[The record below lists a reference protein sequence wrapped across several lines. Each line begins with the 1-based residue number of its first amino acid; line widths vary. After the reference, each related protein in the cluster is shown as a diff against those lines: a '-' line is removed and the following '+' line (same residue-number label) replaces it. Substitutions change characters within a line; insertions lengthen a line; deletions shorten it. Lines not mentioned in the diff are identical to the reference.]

1 MTCIHITEAKTKIEV
16 LINSGA
22 IETKIGPFLTISE
35 AESIIS
41 PNRVFSGDSNEIR
54 NIAKQYPVIDR
65 KIMEENLKEIR
76 TLLSQCNCLTKAKE
90 SEEQKLEDEKRKTRQ
105 KDKELSDVQSE
116 LSLIQNENERFK
128 NSIANLGGN
137 LTKFEK
143 KDKEENLDSKKENL
157 ADLMEKIE
165 EKGVAKEGWEKGVR
179 NLESLYQQLTVA
191 NHEKDRAEAKE
202 LNKKI
207 FEAKSVLDEKKK

>member
-1 MTCIHITEAKTKIEV
+1 MK
-16 LINSGA
+16 
-22 IETKIGPFLTISE
+22 
-35 AESIIS
+35 
-41 PNRVFSGDSNEIR
+41 
-54 NIAKQYPVIDR
+54 
-65 KIMEENLKEIR
+65 
-76 TLLSQCNCLTKAKE
+76 
-90 SEEQKLEDEKRKTRQ
+90 KRKTRQ

-207 FEAKSVLDEKKK
+207 FEAKSVLDEKK